1 MEVFKNFLILKFKR
15 DIIRTKIWFPSGKR
29 WLANNM
35 TGRVDTRLCKLESGW
50 RLVKWMYQVL
60 LSSLSSQ
67 RSNNN
72 NNKKIMPDLRLG
84 WPQRWSFVRHIPDRG
99 PCDVMWCDFLCLTS
113 SDVELF
119 SNWNGDFIQWHKH
132 ACSRGTSEIPLTPED
147 SICSAPITET
157 RILTDKQYWNI

>member
-1 MEVFKNFLILKFKR
+1 
-15 DIIRTKIWFPSGKR
+15 
-29 WLANNM
+29 M

-72 NNKKIMPDLRLG
+72 NNNKKIMPDLRLG
-84 WPQRWSFVRHIPDRG
+84 WPQRWSLVRHILTEDP
-99 PCDVMWCDFLCLTS
+99 VMWLILCLTS

-147 SICSAPITET
+147 SICSAPITKA
-157 RILTDKQYWNI
+157 RILTDKQYRNIYSIGQFLSLFKAYS